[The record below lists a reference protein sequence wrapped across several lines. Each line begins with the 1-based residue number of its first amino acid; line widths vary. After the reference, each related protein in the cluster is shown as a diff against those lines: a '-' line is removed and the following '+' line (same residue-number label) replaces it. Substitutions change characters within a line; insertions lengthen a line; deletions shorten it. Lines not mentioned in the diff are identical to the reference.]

1 MDTQGNTYAIYRIRV
16 ALRELCDEDGIVSIS
31 LTDIGLMVGA
41 SQTTAGR
48 CMSRLVKLGELEV
61 VDPFGRAKVYRVA
74 NAPGTPAL
82 KREPHASSGQR
93 KVLRALKDMGA
104 EDHAVEASMHALA
117 KESGVSVP
125 TAVRAVSFWS
135 ERGRLS
141 VERSLDE
148 SGRIMPNK
156 YRLEKQEGGK
166 PDGDEEG

>member
-1 MDTQGNTYAIYRIRV
+1 MDTQGNTYAIDRIRV

-82 KREPHASSGQR
+82 KREPHASSG
-93 KVLRALKDMGA
+93 
-104 EDHAVEASMHALA
+104 SA
-117 KESGVSVP
+117 KCCAPSRTWGP
-125 TAVRAVSFWS
+125 KT
-135 ERGRLS
+135 
-141 VERSLDE
+141 
-148 SGRIMPNK
+148 MPSRRQCMRWQK
-156 YRLEKQEGGK
+156 KAG
-166 PDGDEEG
+166 

>member
-1 MDTQGNTYAIYRIRV
+1 
-16 ALRELCDEDGIVSIS
+16 
-31 LTDIGLMVGA
+31 
-41 SQTTAGR
+41 
-48 CMSRLVKLGELEV
+48 
-61 VDPFGRAKVYRVA
+61 
-74 NAPGTPAL
+74 
-82 KREPHASSGQR
+82 
-93 KVLRALKDMGA
+93 
-104 EDHAVEASMHALA
+104 MHALA

>member
-1 MDTQGNTYAIYRIRV
+1 M
-16 ALRELCDEDGIVSIS
+16 
-31 LTDIGLMVGA
+31 
-41 SQTTAGR
+41 
-48 CMSRLVKLGELEV
+48 
-61 VDPFGRAKVYRVA
+61 
-74 NAPGTPAL
+74 
-82 KREPHASSGQR
+82 
-93 KVLRALKDMGA
+93 
-104 EDHAVEASMHALA
+104 
-117 KESGVSVP
+117 SVP